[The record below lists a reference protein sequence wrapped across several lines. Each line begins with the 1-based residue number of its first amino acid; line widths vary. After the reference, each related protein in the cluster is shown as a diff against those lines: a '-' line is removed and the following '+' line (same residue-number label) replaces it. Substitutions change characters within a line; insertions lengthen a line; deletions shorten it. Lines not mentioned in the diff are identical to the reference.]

1 MAAGVGG
8 SLLERGPE
16 HSARP
21 ARWAPAWGVLC
32 PLSGEDVLTDLRSP
46 VLPLCLCLN
55 VNCELSR
62 VCIKGNGA

>member
-8 SLLERGPE
+8 SLLEWGPE

-32 PLSGEDVLTDLRSP
+32 PLSGEDVLLEVGGGGDGD
-46 VLPLCLCLN
+46 VCW
-55 VNCELSR
+55 VCEARLAPC
-62 VCIKGNGA
+62 V